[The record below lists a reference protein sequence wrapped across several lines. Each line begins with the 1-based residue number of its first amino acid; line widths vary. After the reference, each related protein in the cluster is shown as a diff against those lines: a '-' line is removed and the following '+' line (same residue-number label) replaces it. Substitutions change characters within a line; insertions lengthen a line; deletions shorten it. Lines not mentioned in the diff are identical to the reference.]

1 MINGI
6 NVEVGGGIDGEGML
20 LGEFLLGV
28 LLSLKWLLL
37 CVVLLL
43 FGVFVCKVV
52 GLC

>member
-1 MINGI
+1 MELMLKLV
-6 NVEVGGGIDGEGML
+6 VELMGKGML

-52 GLC
+52 ELY